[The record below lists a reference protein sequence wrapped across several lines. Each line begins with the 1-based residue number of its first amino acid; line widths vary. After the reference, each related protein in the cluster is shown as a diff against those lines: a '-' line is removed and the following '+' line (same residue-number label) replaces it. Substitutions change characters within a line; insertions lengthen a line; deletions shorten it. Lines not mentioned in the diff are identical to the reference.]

1 MNKLMSDKKSV
12 AVEDIS
18 RRIYFASNR
27 RNDYNQIKTTVSEK
41 LIKVPFITK
50 YDVEDLER

>member
-50 YDVEDLER
+50 YDIEDLER